1 MLCSLVHPI
10 GLCILVREASNRMGK
25 RYAFIYMDWWR
36 GHLSIMLNAY
46 LTCDSYDLP
55 LKKRKR
61 KSDSYAPPGTM
72 LTWIVTRALW
82 YFGGVAHVD
91 YIINPTRIPVHKRG
105 HKKCQNSETK
115 FKIKANTTHQ
125 SIRHLYLSLSLSRSL
140 SLSIIRAVQCSAV
153 QRSAAWEMRK
163 RTVYVWVVAIVCFVV
178 LMIVTPA
185 IPQNEAYHDFAD
197 TREFFGTVLFFRVP
211 NSSSISSSSLFIY
224 LYNIW

>member
-1 MLCSLVHPI
+1 MWQLWST
-10 GLCILVREASNRMGK
+10 SQ
-25 RYAFIYMDWWR
+25 
-36 GHLSIMLNAY
+36 
-46 LTCDSYDLP
+46 
-55 LKKRKR
+55 KKKK

-82 YFGGVAHVD
+82 YFCGVAHVN

-105 HKKCQNSETK
+105 HKKCQNSKTK

-140 SLSIIRAVQCSAV
+140 SIIRAVQC
-153 QRSAAWEMRK
+153 SAAWEMRK

>member
-1 MLCSLVHPI
+1 
-10 GLCILVREASNRMGK
+10 
-25 RYAFIYMDWWR
+25 
-36 GHLSIMLNAY
+36 MLNAY

-140 SLSIIRAVQCSAV
+140 SLSIIRAVQCSAA
-153 QRSAAWEMRK
+153 QRSLRNEETHRLRMGSSD
-163 RTVYVWVVAIVCFVV
+163 CV
-178 LMIVTPA
+178 LRG
-185 IPQNEAYHDFAD
+185 AYDRDPSHSSE
-197 TREFFGTVLFFRVP
+197 RSLPRFRRY
-211 NSSSISSSSLFIY
+211 SRILRYCSLF
-224 LYNIW
+224 